1 MTAPNKDRISRLMTM
16 SHEKPWAPF
25 QAPLPKHKKALTHI
39 SLFSGAGGTD
49 LGLHYAGFETLFAN
63 DIEKSAIET
72 FWHNLDPEHKVAVHG
87 DITQIKLPDFK
98 RRKIDLLTAGFP
110 CQPFSNAGDR
120 MGTKDPRGK
129 LYLSVINA
137 VKKYQPRVVL
147 LENVRG
153 ITTSRHNGTLVIEV
167 IMKNLTDLGYKVSFK
182 LVDASDHGVGQR
194 RLRLLIVGTK
204 STCCFVFPMSK
215 PKVGLTMKDI
225 LGSSAKGLPNSK
237 DQLKLS
243 PGTASMLALVPIGGS
258 WKDVPYSKLPARFK
272 KIRDNMRK
280 YHAPKFYRKFTK
292 QDICGTMTAA
302 FTPENS
308 CVWNP
313 CSNQLMTVRD
323 CARIQSFPDWFEFKG
338 STLRSRHKQIGNA
351 IPPRLAY
358 EIGTAIAVHLKTKN
372 KNGAPPQ
379 DIKLYSDVLK
389 TDKSIQ
395 VTEHT
400 IQYD

>member
-1 MTAPNKDRISRLMTM
+1 MPAQIDT
-16 SHEKPWAPF
+16 PWSPF
-25 QAPLPKHKKALTHI
+25 KQPLPKHKKALTHI

-49 LGLHYAGFETLFAN
+49 LGLHYAGFKTLFAN
-63 DIEKSAIET
+63 DIEKSAVET
-72 FWHNLDPEHKVAVHG
+72 FWHNLDPEHNVAVHG
-87 DITQIKLPDFK
+87 DITQIKLPHLNG
-98 RRKIDLLTAGFP
+98 RKIDLLTAGFP

-129 LYLSVINA
+129 LYLSVVNA
-137 VKKYQPRVVL
+137 VKKYRPRVVL

-153 ITTSRHNGTLVIEV
+153 ITTSRHNGKLVIEV
-167 IMKNLTDLGYKVSFK
+167 IMQNLSDLGYKVSFK
-182 LVDASDHGVGQR
+182 LVDASNYRVGQR

-204 STCCFVFPMSK
+204 SSSCFVFPKAK
-215 PKVGLTMKDI
+215 PKHGLTIESI
-225 LGSSAKGLPNSK
+225 LGKSTKGLPNSK

-243 PGTASMLALVPIGGS
+243 PGTASMLELVPIGGS
-258 WKDVPYSKLPARFK
+258 WKDVPYSKLTDRFK
-272 KIRDNMRK
+272 KIRNNMKK

-313 CSNQLMTVRD
+313 CTNQLMTVRD

-358 EIGTAIAVHLKTKN
+358 EIGTAIEKHLSSKHEGGEST
-372 KNGAPPQ
+372 GETR
-379 DIKLYSDVLK
+379 LYSEVMK
-389 TDKSIQ
+389 SDKSIQ

-400 IQYD
+400 IEYT